1 MKEIAKKVFR
11 SRIGR
16 ENSFTSWTES
26 EDAESVMT
34 LYVDEFGQTAHI
46 EWEVE
51 ELGACENIGIFCHEK
66 PYVISDYDGVFEVPE
81 QAIQL
86 LEENGFDVS
95 YLKD

>member
-1 MKEIAKKVFR
+1 MKQIATKTFR
-11 SRIGR
+11 SPIGR
-16 ENSFTSWTES
+16 ENSWTSWMES
-26 EDAESVMT
+26 EDAESTMT
-34 LYVDEFGQTAHI
+34 LYVDEFGMNANI

-51 ELGACENIGIFCHEK
+51 ELGACEHIGIFCHEK

-81 QAIQL
+81 QAVQL